1 MFEKQYG
8 TMEHIENVLLSKRK
22 EQYKSILDSTPYDYD
37 VWFDYLRMLEQEGDE
52 SQVIAAY
59 EKAVTNTPPSVEKRF
74 WRRYGRGWR
83 AM

>member
-1 MFEKQYG
+1 
-8 TMEHIENVLLSKRK
+8 MEHIENVLSKRK

-74 WRRYGRGWR
+74 WRRYGR
-83 AM
+83 